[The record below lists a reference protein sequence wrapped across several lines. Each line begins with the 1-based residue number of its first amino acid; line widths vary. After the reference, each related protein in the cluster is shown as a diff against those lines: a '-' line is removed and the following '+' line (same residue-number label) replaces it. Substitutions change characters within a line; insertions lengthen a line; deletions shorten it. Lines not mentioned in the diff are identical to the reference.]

1 MDNPFYISSYFT
13 PEYFCDREKETA
25 KLKGAMENGRNVVLL
40 SLRRMGKTGL
50 IKHLF
55 YKLKKENGVHVI
67 YMDIVNAR
75 STHEFSNILAN
86 AVFDAFSTKSK
97 RIYDNVLK
105 FFTRFSPVLS
115 YDSVTGVPSISL
127 TFTDEHKT
135 ETSVAGILDYLEKQ
149 NKPVIVAIDEFQQIV
164 NFENK
169 GFEAFLRS
177 HIQHLNNVR
186 FIFSGSQQ
194 HILTDMFSSYSRPF
208 YQSGDYLKLE
218 RIPKDVY
225 AGFIVR
231 KFSETKK
238 TINVDDVLQVLEWL
252 DVYTFY
258 VQNFFNKLWFISGRT
273 VTGKDIDKT
282 KRYVLDEHDFI
293 YSNMSNILSGVQYKI
308 LIAIALNGGVEK
320 PTSKDFIKKYDLG
333 TTSTVSSA
341 MKILEEKELIY
352 KENGKFEIYDVFFA
366 KWLEEK
372 HKHQIF

>member
-1 MDNPFYISSYFT
+1 MNNPFYVSSYFS
-13 PEYFCDREKETA
+13 PEYFCDREKEAA
-25 KLKGAMENGRNVVLL
+25 KLKGAIENGRNVVLL

-55 YKLKKENGVHVI
+55 HKLKKEGDVHVI
-67 YMDIVNAR
+67 YMDIVNAK
-75 STHEFSNILAN
+75 STQEFSNLLAN
-86 AVFDAFSTKSK
+86 SVFEDLSSKSK
-97 RIYDNVLK
+97 RIYDNLMK
-105 FFTRFSPVLS
+105 FFTRFSPVLT

-127 TFTDEHKT
+127 TLHNEQRT
-135 ETSVAGILDYLEKQ
+135 EASVAGIFEYLEKQ
-149 NKPVIVAIDEFQQIV
+149 NKPVVIAIDEFQQIV

-225 AGFIVR
+225 AGFIVQKFKETR
-231 KFSETKK
+231 KIIQTE
-238 TINVDDVLQVLEWL
+238 DVLEVMEWL

-258 VQNFFNKLWFISGRT
+258 VQSFFNKLWFIGGKT
-273 VTGKDIDKT
+273 ITNKDIEKT
-282 KRYVLDEHDFI
+282 KQYVLDEHDFI
-293 YSNMSNILSGVQYKI
+293 YSNMSNILSKAQYQI
-308 LIAIALNGGVEK
+308 VVAIALNDGVEK
-320 PTSKDFIKKYDLG
+320 PTSKDFIKRYDLG

-341 MKILEEKELIY
+341 LKSLEEKELIY
-352 KENGKFEIYDVFFA
+352 KENGRYEIYDVFFA
-366 KWLEEK
+366 KWIKEK
-372 HKHQIF
+372 HKNQIF